1 MNRTFLGIFGLL
13 ACMAAM
19 TKAQV
24 PGPLTSI
31 EQVCAL
37 SNLEGSRKLPV
48 DLEATLTFTAT
59 TNSSIFRHIFFLQN
73 SKCAIFAAGPEMS
86 VEKFLPGDVVQVQ
99 GTTIDS
105 FRPIVM
111 LNAISLRRHGAR
123 PAPIETSFQQ
133 LVSGQRDAQLVRV
146 RGVVRSV
153 DYVPA
158 GPYAHTAI
166 ELLLEGGYVSVVV
179 SKTASI
185 KREDLL
191 DATVEVTGAAA
202 GIFDG
207 KMQMAGV
214 QVLVS
219 DLDDVKILK
228 PAVASP
234 RNLPLTPMDQILSQ
248 YDVTDHSNRARVSGT
263 VTYYQ
268 PGAMLVLQSGERS
281 LRIFSR
287 ESELLPIGSVVSA
300 TGFPDVIDN
309 YLALLRSEIL
319 PTGQMSPVAA
329 RPVKWQ
335 EATNGKDTFDLV
347 SIEGTVVAQVQEAA
361 QDSYVVESDGH
372 IFSAVLHRPASAITD
387 PLHLPQFPKGSR
399 VRVTG
404 ICSMEGPNPPP
415 SSSVPFDLLLRSN
428 ADVVLIAKAPWFNVR
443 HMAILI
449 ALLFATILLVT
460 TWGWTL
466 RRKVRQQTAALTAS
480 IEAEAARERSN
491 SRQLLQRS
499 RIMEAVNSDAPLLGI
514 LEDIAAG
521 LSSQLGGVKCW
532 FNLADGSR
540 LGSPPEASSVSVQ
553 IGRAVLSR
561 SGRPMGSLHV
571 NVTNG
576 APLNDEAEAALNMA
590 IHLAALAIENRHLHA
605 ELVHRSEF
613 DMLTELPN
621 RFYMERHL
629 DQLLRETPPNDAVF
643 ALIYI
648 DLDLF
653 KQVNDSFGHRVGDL
667 YLQHVAMRM
676 KNQLRVG
683 DSLSRL
689 GGDEFAALLPSIP
702 NPATFHE
709 VANRLEHCFD
719 APFQIEGNEIL
730 GSASLGVAI
739 YPKNGTSAEALQQFA
754 DKAMYAAKHEHRE
767 RLQFDPPSL

>member
-1 MNRTFLGIFGLL
+1 
-13 ACMAAM
+13 
-19 TKAQV
+19 
-24 PGPLTSI
+24 
-31 EQVCAL
+31 
-37 SNLEGSRKLPV
+37 
-48 DLEATLTFTAT
+48 
-59 TNSSIFRHIFFLQN
+59 
-73 SKCAIFAAGPEMS
+73 MS

-105 FRPIVM
+105 YRPIVM

-123 PAPIETSFQQ
+123 PAPIETTFQQ

-153 DYVPA
+153 DNVPT

-185 KREDLL
+185 KREDII

-219 DLDDVKILK
+219 DPDDVKILK

-234 RNLPLTPMDQILSQ
+234 RNLPLTPMDQIFSQ
-248 YDVTDHSNRARVSGT
+248 YDVTDRSHRARVSGT

-281 LRIFSR
+281 LRVFSR
-287 ESELLPIGSVVSA
+287 ESNPLPIGSVVSA

-309 YLALLRSEIL
+309 YLALLRGEIL
-319 PTGQMSPVAA
+319 PTGQLSPVAA
-329 RPVKWQ
+329 RPVRWQ
-335 EATNGKDTFDLV
+335 EATSGKDTFDLV
-347 SIEGTVVAQVQEAA
+347 SLEGTVVAQVQEAA

-372 IFSAVLHRPASAITD
+372 IFSAILHRPGSAITD

-428 ADVVLIAKAPWFNVR
+428 ADVVLIAQAPWFNVR

-449 ALLFATILLVT
+449 ALLLATILLVT
-460 TWGWTL
+460 AWGWTL

-499 RIMEAVNSDAPLLGI
+499 RIMEAVNSDAPLLRI
-514 LEDIAAG
+514 LEDIAEG
-521 LSSQLGGVKCW
+521 VSSQLGGVLCW

-540 LGSPPEASSVSVQ
+540 LGRSPEASSVSSPVVH
-553 IGRAVLSR
+553 AVLSS
-561 SGRPMGSLHV
+561 SGKPLGSLHV
-571 NVTNG
+571 NVANG
-576 APLNDEAEAALNMA
+576 APLSDEADGALNMGL
-590 IHLAALAIENRHLHA
+590 HLAAIAIENRDLHA

-629 DQLLRETPPNDAVF
+629 DRLLSETPPDIAVF

-667 YLQHVAMRM
+667 YLQHVATHM
-676 KNQLRVG
+676 KNQLRAG
-683 DSLSRL
+683 DSLARL

-702 NPATFHE
+702 NPRTVQEIAD
-709 VANRLEHCFD
+709 RLEHSFD
-719 APFQIEGNEIL
+719 APFQIEGHQIL
-730 GSASLGVAI
+730 GSASLGVAL
-739 YPKNGTSAEALQQFA
+739 YPRDGTTAEALQQFA
-754 DKAMYAAKHEHRE
+754 DRAMYAVKHGRRE
-767 RLQFDPPSL
+767 RLQYIAPSL